1 MVAPHCN
8 LNDTVPEV
16 VGFQVRVVT
25 LPAVNSAPEAGV
37 MKALSLEVEV
47 CAADSEKVARRPNA
61 RVKKRILLF
70 SLALRLQED
79 YSVGYRKKVKERLG
93 E

>member
-1 MVAPHCN
+1 MVVA
-8 LNDTVPEV
+8 
-16 VGFQVRVVT
+16 

-37 MKALSLEVEV
+37 MNALSLEVEV

-79 YSVGYRKKVKERLG
+79 YSEWVIEKGQGMSSLYVRSKEWH
-93 E
+93 EP